1 MTYTPPPPSVPPPPP
16 PPPVPPPPPGPP
28 PYGTP
33 SGMPPRGGGDKVT
46 LYGVLGIVLGLCCC
60 GIIGLILGWLSVQEA
75 KKVGK
80 KPTLGYIAMAIGVI
94 GIIWN
99 IIYGIRYASGGMKFN

>member
-33 SGMPPRGGGDKVT
+33 SGMPGKGGDRVT

-60 GIIGLILGWLSVQEA
+60 GLIGLILGWLSVQEA

-80 KPTLGYIAMAIGVI
+80 KPTLGYIAMAVGVI

-99 IIYGIRYASGGMKFN
+99 IIYGIRYSSGGMKFN